1 MKIMTEIDKVLG
13 IVKEAIKIERFGY
26 EFYLSIREFVP
37 DMAGHRFI
45 SYLAKLEVDH
55 IKWLEEEYERQ
66 LTKLE
71 EFKEE
76 PGLDLSLVAKEDI
89 FLADDK
95 LPEIFNNFDPQRAI
109 SYGIEIEKR
118 SVEFYQK
125 SLEFGDE
132 RTRELFRRLADFE
145 RDHIVILNNNLKSL
159 QTTGRWELPITKEEK

>member
-1 MKIMTEIDKVLG
+1 MTEIDKVLG

-26 EFYLSIREFVP
+26 EFYLSIREYIP
-37 DMAGHRFI
+37 DMEGHRFI

-76 PGLDLSLVAKEDI
+76 PRVEISLIAKEDI

-95 LPEIFNNFDPQRAI
+95 LPEIFSNFDPQKAI

-118 SVEFYQK
+118 SVDFYQK
-125 SLEFGDE
+125 SMEYGDDG
-132 RTRELFRRLADFE
+132 TRELFRKLADFE

-159 QTTGRWELPITKEEK
+159 QATGRWELPAKGEEK